1 MESINK
7 ILAVSWVT
15 QYCER
20 TVHTAVSLA
29 EKYNAELFVIHVI
42 DTSLLHGWN
51 LPMRSYEEERGKYMD
66 QLKSELNGII
76 SREKKGDITTQTLVK
91 EGEPVTEILK
101 VIEKE
106 KIDLLILRVNQESR
120 FEHFLVGGSND
131 ELIRKMPC
139 SIYLLKNEPT
149 TRAKARRC

>member
-1 MESINK
+1 MEDINK

-15 QYCER
+15 QYCKG
-20 TVHTAVSLA
+20 TIHTAVSLA

-42 DTSLLHGWN
+42 DTSLMHGWN
-51 LPMRSYEEERGKYMD
+51 LPMQSYEEERKKYVD
-66 QLKSELNGII
+66 QIKAELNSII
-76 SREKKGDITTQTLVK
+76 NREKKSDLTVK
-91 EGEPVTEILK
+91 TMVKQGEPVEEILK

-106 KIDLLILRVNQESR
+106 KIDLIILRANRESR

-131 ELIRKMPC
+131 EIIRKMPC

-149 TRAKARRC
+149 TRGKARHC

>member
-1 MESINK
+1 MESINR

-15 QYCER
+15 QYCKG

-29 EKYNAELFVIHVI
+29 EKYNADLFVIHVI

-66 QLKSELNGII
+66 QITSELNSII
-76 SREKKGDITTQTLVK
+76 NREKKSDLSAKIIVRQ
-91 EGEPVTEILK
+91 GEPVEEIIK